1 MDEKQEIIL
10 EWPCNNISIDY
21 SLGNVFVYLTEQAYK
36 LYSIICI
43 FDRASIQVVQHI
55 CIFDRAGIQ
64 VVQHNVFT
72 AANFST

>member
-36 LYSIICI
+36 LYNIMCLLLLILVHDLYVTEGKFCGTCRTRMYI
-43 FDRASIQVVQHI
+43 TLFVV
-55 CIFDRAGIQ
+55 
-64 VVQHNVFT
+64 
-72 AANFST
+72 